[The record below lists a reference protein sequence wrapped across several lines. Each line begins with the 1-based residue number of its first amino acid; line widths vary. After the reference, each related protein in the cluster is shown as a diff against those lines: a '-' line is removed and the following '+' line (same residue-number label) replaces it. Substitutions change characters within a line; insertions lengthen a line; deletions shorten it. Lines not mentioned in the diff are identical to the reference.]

1 VASSDPAASAP
12 EDKFADEVVAIVRE
26 LTGAHATKMARFEL
40 EVTDA
45 AASQVTTL
53 QLRDHLGRGF
63 QGRAARSEPSASA
76 VSSS

>member
-53 QLRDHLGRGF
+53 QL
-63 QGRAARSEPSASA
+63 ATI
-76 VSSS
+76 